1 MAYVKIKPIHSNIDK
16 ALEYITNP
24 DKTSNSTLVSSYGCS
39 ISPKVAKLEFEL
51 VNKKAIKKRKD
62 SVIARHLI
70 QSFSPEDNI
79 TPELAN
85 KIGQELAAEVLK
97 NEYQYVVAT
106 HMDKGHIHNHII
118 FNTTSITENKKYRSN
133 KYTYKNIQK
142 ISDRLC
148 IENSLNVIPKSI
160 EERKGKSYKEY
171 METKK
176 GSSWKEIL
184 KTDIDNTINKCST
197 FTEFIEEMKKQNYS
211 IKQGRYISFKHPN
224 QEKFTRGKTLGEK
237 YSEESIRYRIS
248 NPNKI
253 ELNKII
259 EMNDKNKSKGPGFK
273 KYAAKKNI
281 EELSKM
287 TKIMSENNINSLLD
301 FNNLYKETFL
311 KLNQS
316 NETIDTINKKIEDIS
331 SDINL
336 ILTWKRTKDIS
347 DEYLKLEGNEKDKF
361 KVEHQD
367 ALNSHILC
375 QKKLKEKYSKTKIP
389 KLSTLKDELSQL
401 ENTLKE
407 EMIENY
413 SLKQDYIT
421 FSKLKDNINYI
432 LGIESESEIENKRL
446 IDRYKN
452 INIDI

>member
-1 MAYVKIKPIHSNIDK
+1 MAYVKIKPIHSNIEK

-85 KIGQELAAEVLK
+85 KIGQELATEVLK

-184 KTDIDNTINKCST
+184 KTDIENTINKCST
-197 FTEFIEEMKKQNYS
+197 FNEFIEEMKKLDYS
-211 IKQGRYISFKHPN
+211 IKQGKYISFKHPN
-224 QEKFTRGKTLGEK
+224 QEKFIRGKTLGEK

-259 EMNDKNKSKGPGFK
+259 EKNEKNKSKGPCFK
-273 KYAAKKNI
+273 KYEDKKNI
-281 EELSKM
+281 EEISKM

-336 ILTWKRTKDIS
+336 ILTWKKTKDIS
-347 DEYLKLEGNEKDKF
+347 DEYLKLD
-361 KVEHQD
+361 
-367 ALNSHILC
+367 
-375 QKKLKEKYSKTKIP
+375 
-389 KLSTLKDELSQL
+389 
-401 ENTLKE
+401 
-407 EMIENY
+407 
-413 SLKQDYIT
+413 
-421 FSKLKDNINYI
+421 
-432 LGIESESEIENKRL
+432 
-446 IDRYKN
+446 
-452 INIDI
+452 

>member
-1 MAYVKIKPIHSNIDK
+1 MAYVKIKPIHSNVEKD
-16 ALEYITNP
+16 LEYITNP

-70 QSFSPEDNI
+70 QSFSPEDKI

-85 KIGQELAAEVLK
+85 KIGQELATEVLK

-176 GSSWKEIL
+176 GNSWKEIM

-197 FTEFIEEMKKQNYS
+197 FNEFIEEMKKLDYS
-211 IKQGRYISFKHPN
+211 IKQGKYISFKHPN

-259 EMNDKNKSKGPGFK
+259 EINEKIKSKGQGFK

-316 NETIDTINKKIEDIS
+316 NEAIDTINQKIEAIS

-336 ILTWKRTKDIS
+336 ILTWKKTKDIS
-347 DEYLKLEGNEKDKF
+347 DEYLKLDENEKDKF
-361 KVEHQD
+361 KLEHQD

-375 QKKLKEKYSKTKIP
+375 QKKLKEKYSKTKIQ
-389 KLSTLKDELSQL
+389 KLSTLKYELSQL

-407 EMIENY
+407 ETMENY

-421 FSKLKDNINYI
+421 FSKLKDNIKYI
-432 LGIESESEIENKRL
+432 LGLESEGEKNYFLNKKFDINVEI
-446 IDRYKN
+446 
-452 INIDI
+452 

>member
-1 MAYVKIKPIHSNIDK
+1 MAYVKIKPIHSNIEK

-39 ISPKVAKLEFEL
+39 ISPKDAKLEFEI

-85 KIGQELAAEVLK
+85 KIGQELATEVLK

-176 GSSWKEIL
+176 GSSWKEIM

-197 FTEFIEEMKKQNYS
+197 FNEFIEEMKKQNYV
-211 IKQGRYISFKHPN
+211 IKQGKYISFKHPN
-224 QEKFTRGKTLGEK
+224 QERFTRGKTLGEK

-259 EMNDKNKSKGPGFK
+259 EINEKIKSKGAGFK

-316 NETIDTINKKIEDIS
+316 NETIFTINKKIEAIS

-336 ILTWKRTKDIS
+336 ILTWKKTKDIS

-361 KVEHQD
+361 IVEHQD

-407 EMIENY
+407 EIIENY

-421 FSKLKDNINYI
+421 FSKLKDNIKYI
-432 LGIESESEIENKRL
+432 LGLESEGEKNYFLNKKFDINVEI
-446 IDRYKN
+446 
-452 INIDI
+452 